1 MTGPSIITIAHPF
14 DSIYLV
20 YFEKQLPGRFFL
32 YHRGSGWQRDVY
44 TCIDPVN
51 YKPRPFT
58 VRYFRV
64 IATQHSGRSYRGE
77 TLN

>member
-1 MTGPSIITIAHPF
+1 MEDDDEAIRH
-14 DSIYLV
+14 YLPLFILRNNCRSV
-20 YFEKQLPGRFFL
+20 FPLSSVLG
-32 YHRGSGWQRDVY
+32 QRDVY

-51 YKPRPFT
+51 YKPRPFS